1 MAGLL
6 GPLTAVGAAISY
18 AIYKRA
24 QKASASVPDRYT
36 KVSSVFPEE
45 YDDVS
50 RPTDVYLLFV
60 SLENMELLG
69 SFKSLQHWAIGCDFG
84 NRASIYEL
92 TGDPIKPC
100 WIQWNMGESSE
111 NFTHVIKLGTVE
123 DLSPKRVRDLA
134 EQNAYNNTRYQVIGN
149 NCQDWVEWLLCEMD
163 PELARAM
170 YERGVRKAS
179 ETFVG
184 HILKQN
190 KTWTERL
197 PSSLNSSSM
206 KRSVPRQPRAHFKI
220 HLN

>member
-134 EQNAYNNTRYQVIGN
+134 EQNAYNNTRYAILIM
-149 NCQDWVEWLLCEMD
+149 LLD
-163 PELARAM
+163 
-170 YERGVRKAS
+170 
-179 ETFVG
+179 F
-184 HILKQN
+184 I
-190 KTWTERL
+190 
-197 PSSLNSSSM
+197 
-206 KRSVPRQPRAHFKI
+206 
-220 HLN
+220 

>member
-1 MAGLL
+1 MAFDCGRGSSFLFF
-6 GPLTAVGAAISY
+6 
-18 AIYKRA
+18 YKRA

-45 YDDVS
+45 YDDVE
-50 RPTDVYLLFV
+50 RPTDIYLLFV

-123 DLSPKRVRDLA
+123 DLSPRKVRDLA
-134 EQNAYNNTRYQVIGN
+134 EQNVYNNTKYQVIGN
-149 NCQDWVEWLLCEMD
+149 NCQDWVEWLLCEID

-170 YERGVRKAS
+170 YQRGVRKAS

-184 HILKQN
+184 QVLKQN
-190 KTWTERL
+190 KHWTERL
-197 PSSLNSSSM
+197 PSSLNSTSL
-206 KRSVPRQPRAHFKI
+206 KRSVPRQPRAYFKI
-220 HLN
+220 HEN